1 MKTSQ
6 KRIITLTNNAIASVN
21 DARSS
26 RWELGQA
33 LLAEFFCMVAGEI
46 VTNKSEDKEA
56 MTVSE
61 FAELNHKACGKSKK
75 ALEVFY
81 GEAIRFAKKHKTL
94 QGAMKDTIKGKK
106 VESKVTRFSAIKKA
120 DTTINALG
128 EANARKLALAILA
141 KVGK

>member
-1 MKTSQ
+1 MKASE

-46 VTNKSEDKEA
+46 VTNKSENKEA

-61 FAELNHKACGKSKK
+61 FAEINHKACGKSKK

-81 GEAIRFAKKHKTL
+81 GEAIRFAKKHRTVES
-94 QGAMKDTIKGKK
+94 AMKEPIKGKK
-106 VESKVTRFSAIKKA
+106 VVEVKRFSANKKA
-120 DTTINALG
+120 DTTINSLG
-128 EANARKLALAILA
+128 EANARKLANAILA
-141 KVGK
+141 KIGK

>member
-1 MKTSQ
+1 MKASE

-56 MTVSE
+56 MTVSV
-61 FAELNHKACGKSKK
+61 FAGLNHKACGKSKK

-81 GEAIRFAKKHKTL
+81 GEAIRFAKKHKTVES
-94 QGAMKDTIKGKK
+94 AMKEPIKGKK
-106 VESKVTRFSAIKKA
+106 VVGATRFSATASAESSISRLGQ
-120 DTTINALG
+120 TNAVKM
-128 EANARKLALAILA
+128 ARKIIELA
-141 KVGK
+141 GK